1 MYLSYKMQDSSN
13 LISTPHIN
21 APKGGF
27 AKTVLMPGDPKRAKH
42 IAETYLKNP
51 VLINDVRGIQGYTG
65 EYKGKKVSVM
75 ASGMGMPSMAIYSYE
90 LYHSFEVDNII
101 RVGTAGGLIPD
112 LKVRD
117 IIVATGAC
125 TDSNYAFH
133 YGLKG
138 TVSAIPSFDLLKICD
153 ETVKKLGFQDKVK
166 FGQIFST
173 DVFYKEHPDALDW
186 AKIGCIGVEMEG
198 YALFLN
204 AARAGKRALTIC
216 SVSDNLINHEELT
229 AEERSKT
236 VNDMIVLALETA
248 INIE

>member
-1 MYLSYKMQDSSN
+1 MTDILK
-13 LISTPHIN
+13 TPHIN

-27 AKTVLMPGDPKRAKH
+27 AKTVLMPGDPKRSKY
-42 IAETYLKNP
+42 IADTYLKNV
-51 VLINDVRGIQGYTG
+51 VLVNDVRGIQGYTG

-75 ASGMGMPSMAIYSYE
+75 ASGMGIPSISIYSHE
-90 LYHSFEVDNII
+90 LYHTFDVDNII
-101 RVGTAGGLIPD
+101 RVGTAGGLIPG
-112 LKVRD
+112 LKLRD
-117 IIVATGAC
+117 IVVATGAC

-133 YGLKG
+133 IGLKG
-138 TVSAIPSFDLLKICD
+138 TISSIPSFELLKICD

-173 DVFYKEHPDALDW
+173 DVFYKDNPDTLDW
-186 AKIGCIGVEMEG
+186 AKVGCIGVEMES

-204 AARAGKRALTIC
+204 AIRAGKRALTIC

-236 VNDMIVLALETA
+236 VDDMILLSLETA
-248 INIE
+248 FNIE